1 MFEYFLLLFEVAS
14 SPLSS
19 AQTTYN
25 IYIFF
30 SFLSN
35 DDLEN
40 VAPSFDAK
48 DLSGFFVLG
57 DL

>member
-1 MFEYFLLLFEVAS
+1 
-14 SPLSS
+14 LS
-19 AQTTYN
+19 
-25 IYIFF
+25 

-48 DLSGFFVLG
+48 DLFGLFVLG
-57 DL
+57 AF